1 MISSRA
7 RTLRKRFFL
16 TASASDWNDWRWQ
29 LRQRIKA
36 LDTLEAEDPLR
47 EDAHS
52 PVPGLVHRYPDPAA
66 TVSCSGSSL
75 REEEPGADVSCSA
88 GADVSCSAESA
99 CV

>member
-1 MISSRA
+1 MTISSRVRA
-7 RTLRKRFFL
+7 FRKRFFP

-66 TVSCSGSSL
+66 TVSCS
-75 REEEPGADVSCSA
+75 A
-88 GADVSCSAESA
+88 GADVSYSAESA